1 MRKHRY
7 YLLAYSVVSAV
18 FYPLL
23 DAEEAAPKSLEERLS
38 EEEKQPGYVINFN
51 NIPIVEVIK
60 FVSKVGKLNFVYK
73 EEELNFNVTIVSED
87 EATVANV
94 ISALAQVLQVNGFDI
109 IEDGNN
115 VIIHRSAE
123 AKAIAPVVSA
133 ENPLDGDRIPAIITR
148 VFNIK
153 NGNPTSIGAVLEPML
168 SEYAQMSIARE
179 ARRIIVT
186 DLVGNIEKISD
197 LLRSLDAP
205 QASLELGSYVAN
217 HDDVESLQQ
226 ILEQL
231 IMPLSEGNPVILVP
245 QTDSNTLFIVSTPF
259 LIQESLEILKS
270 IDSPNIKTHKKVT
283 GENVF
288 IYKLENQPFDV
299 IIQALKEI
307 ATELDSTS
315 DRKSH
320 LVETI
325 DSAHYIPQS
334 NAIVFT
340 GSKQALAE
348 LKSLLTNLDTPTSDK
363 YLTLGSSEFY
373 IYKIQSA
380 TQEQVEA
387 SVHSLIERLKESSH
401 PNKPLIT
408 ALQSMRYIPETH
420 ALVFT
425 GNQEAIERIKAIIPD
440 FDVAPEKSKKPL
452 KTIPSSNQFFVY
464 KPKTHDG
471 EALLDSLEEMANSL
485 KKAGLTDESLIN
497 TLETAKW
504 VPSTNSLVFAGNTQ
518 TIERIKSM
526 LPSIDVGKTTHPS
539 TNDQFFVY
547 KPKNHD
553 GEQLLESLQDVYHNL
568 TNSKLADPSFL
579 KTLKSAKYIKSTN
592 SLIFTGD
599 ESSLNEIKNLLP
611 ILDEPPPET
620 APKNVQPNIFIYK
633 LKKMNRR
640 VIQDGLKNISQD
652 LPANDAVAE
661 TIKTMRYL
669 PESNSIVFKGDPQTI
684 ARIKEMI
691 EVLDS
696 GEDLSGK
703 KTYFLFKLQH
713 AKGSTVIKELENMA
727 DNLRSSNIDDQS
739 LINALEN
746 AQYVSTSNSI
756 YITGSPGAIDKV
768 KAIVKNFDIEKK
780 AADSSSSF
788 YMYKPKNSSADSLRS
803 SLVDVAEDLRAS
815 GLKDQELINS
825 LLSVKVVESSQS
837 LLFTGDSETID
848 KVKELLPTLDT
859 PLAGSKISS
868 VGETTFL
875 IYKVKHANGP
885 KLINRLQSV
894 AKDLQ
899 KSGKANEELI
909 ETLNTMRYVPETNSI
924 VFTGP
929 KKALDSALNLAE
941 KFDVSSGDQAPPRT
955 APEGYV
961 IYTPEHLSGEQ
972 LIQIMKDFEQ
982 NLQATGVEE
991 QNLFDTINNLKW
1003 MPLTSSIL
1011 ISGDGPSV
1019 QKVQDLLQRFDKP
1032 GEGIDSDKPSIETID
1047 DVSFLIYKLQYH
1059 QGSNIQ
1065 NAMQKIASDLR
1076 ANMQGDK
1083 NKNLI
1088 EAIESMQWLQVTNSL
1103 IVSGNSATL
1112 SKMKELIRNID
1123 MPLRQVFIE
1132 VLVVETEDSDNLTFG
1147 LRWQSQGLYK
1157 DRIGYGTGTLP
1168 QVTGGTDPLSSFN
1181 TAVTNTSA
1189 SKAPDPTNIPLAT
1202 GWDLGVIGDIVLHKG
1217 KSYFALGS
1225 LVNALQAEGESTIV
1239 LNQKIIAQDNQ
1250 QSTIFVGENVPF
1262 VGSVVTT
1269 TQNNG
1274 NQQNTNLEYRDI
1286 GVSLDITPTV
1296 GDDNILTLDINQ
1308 NITEEEETSQNSE
1321 PQTGQVNGIR
1331 TSKTTTQT
1339 RVTLPDQHFLVL
1351 SGNMRNT
1358 VTRTKTGIPCLGGL
1372 PLVGLFFSQNDRTVV
1387 TRNVIIFIKPHI
1399 INTFQEY
1406 QEITQRQE
1414 DLYRSQSV
1422 PEDFDNA
1429 LDLLKTPEDER

>member
-7 YLLAYSVVSAV
+7 YLLAYSVISAV

-23 DAEEAAPKSLEERLS
+23 DAAEDTPNTLEERLAA
-38 EEEKQPGYVINFN
+38 EAQEPGYVINFN

-60 FVSKVGKLNFVYK
+60 FVSRIGKLNFIYK
-73 EEELNFNVTIVSED
+73 EEELKFNVTIVSEG
-87 EATVANV
+87 EASVSNV

-115 VIIHRSAE
+115 VVIHQSAE
-123 AKAIAPVVSA
+123 SRAIAPVVSA
-133 ENPLDGDRIPAIITR
+133 ENPLEGDRIPAVITR
-148 VFNIK
+148 VFNIQ
-153 NGNPTSIGAVLEPML
+153 NGNPTAIGAILEPML
-168 SEYAQMSIARE
+168 SEYAQLSIAKE
-179 ARRIIVT
+179 ARKIIVT
-186 DLVGNIEKISD
+186 DLVGNIEKIAD

-205 QASLELGSYVAN
+205 HASLELGSYVAN
-217 HDDVESLQQ
+217 HDDVESLQEL
-226 ILEQL
+226 LEQL
-231 IMPLSEGNPVILVP
+231 IMPLSEGNPVILVA
-245 QTDSNTLFIVSTPF
+245 QGDSNTLFIVSTPF
-259 LIQESLEILKS
+259 LIQECLEILKS
-270 IDSPNIKTHKKVT
+270 IDTPNIKTHKKVT

-288 IYKLENQPFDV
+288 IYTLQNQPYDT
-299 IIQALKEI
+299 IMQALNEI
-307 ATELDSTS
+307 ANELDSTS
-315 DRKSH
+315 DRKPQ
-320 LVETI
+320 LVEAIST
-325 DSAHYIPQS
+325 ARYIPQS

-348 LKSLLTNLDTPTSDK
+348 IKSLLANLDTQVSEK
-363 YLTLGSSEFY
+363 YLSLGSSEFY
-373 IYKIQSA
+373 IYKIENS
-380 TQEQVEA
+380 TQEQMEA
-387 SVHSLIERLKESSH
+387 SVESLLERLKESSH
-401 PNKPLIT
+401 PNQPLIT
-408 ALQSMRYIPETH
+408 ALESMRYIPETH

-425 GNQEAIERIKAIIPD
+425 GNQEAIDRIKAILPD
-440 FDVAPEKSKKPL
+440 FDVAPEASKKPL
-452 KTIPSSNQFFVY
+452 KAIPTSNQFFVY

-471 EALLDSLEEMANSL
+471 EALLDSLEEMADSL
-485 KKAGLTDESLIN
+485 RKAGLTDERLIN

-504 VPSTNSLVFAGNTQ
+504 VPSTNSLVFAGDTQ
-518 TIERIKSM
+518 TIDRIKAM
-526 LPSIDVGKTTHPS
+526 LPSIDVAKTTAPS
-539 TNDQFFVY
+539 TNDQFYVY
-547 KPKNHD
+547 KPKHHD
-553 GEQLLESLQDVYHNL
+553 GEQLLESLQDVYQNL
-568 TNSKLADPSFL
+568 IKSDLADPSFL
-579 KTLKSAKYIKSTN
+579 KTLKSAKYIESTN
-592 SLIFTGD
+592 SLVFTGD

-611 ILDEPPPET
+611 IIDEEPPEA
-620 APKNVQPNIFIYK
+620 APKNIQPNIYIYK

-640 VIQDGLKNISQD
+640 VIQDGLKNIAQD
-652 LPANDAVAE
+652 LPAKDPVAE
-661 TIKTMRYL
+661 AVKSMRYL
-669 PESNSIVFKGDPQTI
+669 PESNSIVFKGSPQTI

-696 GEDLSGK
+696 GEELSGK
-703 KTYFLFKLQH
+703 KTYFLFKLKN
-713 AKGSTVIKELENMA
+713 ARGSNVIKELENMA
-727 DNLRSSNIDDQS
+727 DNLRSSNIDDPN
-739 LINALEN
+739 LIQALEN
-746 AQYVSTSNSI
+746 AQYISTSNSI
-756 YITGSPGAIDKV
+756 YITGTPEAIEKV
-768 KAIVKNFDIEKK
+768 KAIVADFDIEKK
-780 AADSSSSF
+780 TVDTSSSF
-788 YMYKPKNSSADSLRS
+788 YMYKPQNSTADNLRA

-815 GLKDQELINS
+815 GLKDPELINT
-825 LLSVKVVESSQS
+825 LLTVKVVESSKS
-837 LLFTGDSETID
+837 VLFTGDPATIE
-848 KVKELLPTLDT
+848 KVKALLPTLDT
-859 PLAGSKISS
+859 PLAGAKISA

-875 IYKVKHANGP
+875 IYKIKNATGP
-885 KLINRLQSV
+885 ELVSRLQAV
-894 AKDLQ
+894 ANDLQ

-929 KKALDSALNLAE
+929 KTALDSALNLAE
-941 KFDVSSGDQAPPRT
+941 KFDVSTGAPVAPRVT
-955 APEGYV
+955 PEGYV

-972 LIQIMKDFEQ
+972 LIQIMQDFEK
-982 NLQATGVEE
+982 NLQATGVQE
-991 QNLFDTINNLKW
+991 QSLFDTINNLKW

-1011 ISGDGPSV
+1011 ISGDTPSV
-1019 QKVQDLLQRFDKP
+1019 QKVQELLERFDKP
-1032 GEGIDSDKPSIETID
+1032 GEGIESDKPSIETID

-1059 QGSNIQ
+1059 QGSEIQ
-1065 NAMQKIASDLR
+1065 NAMQKVAADLR
-1076 ANMQGDK
+1076 QNMQGEK
-1083 NKNLI
+1083 NKSLV

-1103 IVSGNSATL
+1103 IVSGNASTL

-1132 VLVVETEDSDNLTFG
+1132 VLVVETEDSDQLAFG

-1168 QVTGGTDPLSSFN
+1168 AVTGTDALSSFN
-1181 TAVTNTSA
+1181 TAVTNTNATTPPAA
-1189 SKAPDPTNIPLAT
+1189 SQIPLAT

-1225 LVNALQAEGESTIV
+1225 LVNALQASGDTAIV

-1308 NITEEEETSQNSE
+1308 NITEEEETAQNSE
-1321 PQTGQVNGIR
+1321 PQTGTVNGIR
-1331 TSKTTTQT
+1331 TSKTSTQT
-1339 RVTLPDQHFLVL
+1339 RVTLPDKHFLVL

-1358 VTRTKTGIPCLGGL
+1358 VTRNKTGIPCLGGL

-1406 QEITQRQE
+1406 KEITQRQE
-1414 DLYRSQSV
+1414 DLYRSQAV

-1429 LDLLKTPEDER
+1429 LDLVKTPDDE